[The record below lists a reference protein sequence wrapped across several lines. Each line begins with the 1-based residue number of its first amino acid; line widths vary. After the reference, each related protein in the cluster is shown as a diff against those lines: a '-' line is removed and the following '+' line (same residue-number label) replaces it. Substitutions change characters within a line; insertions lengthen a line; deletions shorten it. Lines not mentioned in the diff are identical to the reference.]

1 MNLTILGAGYIGLV
15 TGACFAEMGNE
26 VFCYDV
32 DKFKIM
38 ALRNGEIP
46 IYEPSLEALIERNS
60 KEGRLKF
67 TTNIAEAIA
76 DSELCFIAVGTP
88 MAADGRSDLSHIKA
102 AAEDIGK
109 NMTRHMYVID
119 KSTAPIGTAD
129 LVREIIQREL
139 DKRKSILTFDIISN
153 PEFLKEGS
161 AVDDCLRPERIII
174 GTDNNKAV
182 DIMRELYLPFVKN
195 TENFIYMDVRSA
207 EMTKYAANAMLAAR
221 ISLMNEIANICECTG
236 ADVNKVRIG
245 IGSDP
250 RIGYQFIY
258 AGCGY
263 GGSCF
268 SKDLKA
274 IIGTAEDGGYE
285 PELLKAI
292 ENVNRRQKLRIPE
305 KVIDRFGENLTDK
318 VFAVWGLSFKPGT
331 DDMRDAPAIV
341 IINELIG
348 RGARIKAFD
357 PKAMVVA
364 RQNYFKGNNRIDYM
378 DSAYPALDNADAL
391 IIITEWKEFR
401 SPDFEEIKKRLKT
414 PVIFDGRNQYDPKS
428 MKRHG
433 IEYHQIGAGV
443 DL

>member
-378 DSAYPALDNADAL
+378 DSAYPALDKADAL